1 MAYISKGY
9 NFDGIRIILYNTII
23 FFIYLDLQEDII
35 KNPNAYKLLSEFRSE
50 TK

>member
-1 MAYISKGY
+1 MVFK
-9 NFDGIRIILYNTII
+9 NTILYQ
-23 FFIYLDLQEDII
+23 FLDLQEDIL

>member
-9 NFDGIRIILYNTII
+9 NFDGIILFLYNII